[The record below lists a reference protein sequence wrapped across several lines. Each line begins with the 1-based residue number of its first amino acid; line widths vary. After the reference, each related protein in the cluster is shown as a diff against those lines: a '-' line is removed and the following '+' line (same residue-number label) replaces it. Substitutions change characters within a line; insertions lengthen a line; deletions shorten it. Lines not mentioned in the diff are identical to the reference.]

1 MCYISVRP
9 ERHSYP
15 ILKKNME
22 FVINLTTRSL
32 AYATDWCGVNSGKDH
47 TKFEEMKLT
56 PGKASVVNA
65 PIIEECPLCI
75 ECRVKEVMALGSHDM
90 FIADVVNVQADDKY
104 LDPETGA
111 FDMQRADLLAYSHG
125 KYYGLGDFVG
135 KFGWS
140 VRKKKIVMKKIYLI
154 LLILPFCFSANAQK
168 FIKIEDK
175 TFNWGGKVGVNAA
188 LPIVKSLTIDN
199 QEMEDIRLQ
208 YKVGYQ
214 AAVFARANIDRF
226 YIQPSLAWQYTEGDI
241 RFNIPQ
247 TENSLPDGTNT
258 QMPIG
263 KNRITYKSAT
273 LEVPVMIGYYLVKE
287 GPYALSM
294 MFGPNIKYNYKTR
307 YSTDMTDRPR
317 EFEDD
322 NTPFGISIAA
332 GLGVSI
338 WRLFLDFSYE
348 FGLNEVAS
356 DFREIGTEANQKGT
370 LNIEKRTNI
379 MSFSLG
385 FLF

>member
-1 MCYISVRP
+1 
-9 ERHSYP
+9 
-15 ILKKNME
+15 
-22 FVINLTTRSL
+22 
-32 AYATDWCGVNSGKDH
+32 
-47 TKFEEMKLT
+47 
-56 PGKASVVNA
+56 
-65 PIIEECPLCI
+65 
-75 ECRVKEVMALGSHDM
+75 
-90 FIADVVNVQADDKY
+90 
-104 LDPETGA
+104 
-111 FDMQRADLLAYSHG
+111 
-125 KYYGLGDFVG
+125 
-135 KFGWS
+135 
-140 VRKKKIVMKKIYLI
+140 MKKIYLL
-154 LLILPFCFSANAQK
+154 LLILPFCFPTHAQK
-168 FIKIEDK
+168 FVKIEDK

-188 LPIVKSLTIDN
+188 FPIVRSLTIDN

-214 AAVFARANIDRF
+214 AAAFARVNIDRF
-226 YIQPSLAWQYTEGDI
+226 YIQPSLTWQHMEGDI

-247 TENSLPDGTNT
+247 AENDLPNGTNT
-258 QMPIG
+258 WASVS
-263 KNRITYKSAT
+263 KNRISYKSAT
-273 LEVPVMIGYYLVKE
+273 LEMPVMVGYYLVKE

-307 YSTDMTDRPR
+307 YNTNMTGSPL

-322 NTPFGISIAA
+322 NTPFGISITT

-356 DFREIGTEANQKGT
+356 NFREIGKIEDTPKGT